1 MPAFAKNPKFIIGT
15 IVALWVLYVIYANY
29 QFDLIKFHLFP
40 GFFIGTRLSSLIIG
54 AAIFGSVATLVI
66 QWLWRRSSN
75 VAPTVVIAPA
85 PSTPTSTTAPIN
97 KTVA

>member
-40 GFFIGTRLSSLIIG
+40 GFFLGSRLSSLLIG
-54 AAIFGSVATLVI
+54 AAVFGSLATLVV

-75 VAPTVVIAPA
+75 AAPTVVIAA
-85 PSTPTSTTAPIN
+85 PPNTPTSTTAPIN